1 MYFNNDA
8 VPNTAIAGNDWKGD
22 YCNTLVPEKYFNLR
36 SRVQVSSTPSSTVTT
51 TAFTTYQW
59 ILDKSLLRLPVCTYG
74 PTALRTN
81 VSHLSVLFEV
91 NTFFPVSSFTVS
103 LVVNNCHAA
112 RRVDAKEELERNL
125 LALGGESHRAKREA
139 RRLSV
144 RDLLGSGPETVLEV
158 TDHLNCYGTGHDK

>member
-1 MYFNNDA
+1 M
-8 VPNTAIAGNDWKGD
+8 
-22 YCNTLVPEKYFNLR
+22 
-36 SRVQVSSTPSSTVTT
+36 
-51 TAFTTYQW
+51 
-59 ILDKSLLRLPVCTYG
+59 
-74 PTALRTN
+74 
-81 VSHLSVLFEV
+81 SHLSVLFEV